1 MASQLKELTYGS
13 VEIYIDDI
21 LGIGSYGK
29 VCRAKCGQLPCAAKL
44 LHDTLF
50 QDNDP
55 GTHNL
60 TMKFLQE
67 CRFLIS
73 IKHPNIVQCLGNIRD
88 PESRRP
94 VLLMELMDESLTK
107 FLERSTTFVPYHVQ
121 VNICYDVALALAYLH
136 SNGII
141 HRDLS
146 SNNVLLIGSG
156 SRAKVT
162 DFGMSKFVD
171 MNPRMTPLTQCPGTS
186 AYMPPEALT
195 APPQYSSKMDCF
207 SLGVLAIQVETRN
220 FPDPG
225 DPTTVMKDARFP
237 TGRALFFIP
246 EADRRKKD
254 IDLIAPDHPLLP
266 IILQCI
272 KDEEGERPSAN
283 ELCER
288 LASLKRE
295 SRYTHSVEQTRDQ
308 TSRAQTLQLLLEK
321 KDEDHQQELAR
332 ELVRKDEEHQQELAL
347 KEREKQEL
355 ERKNEELE
363 RKNEELERGYQQKL
377 MKKTEE
383 HQHELERNEQEIK
396 ELRQELRK
404 KGEELQE
411 ELARKEEL
419 AAKIENKLQI
429 TEDADSQHLTSKPL
443 SAVSSVPVSLYSMI
457 AIANSLVHAV
467 GNKS

>member
-1 MASQLKELTYGS
+1 MAKELTYGS
-13 VEIYIDDI
+13 VEIYINDI

-29 VCRAKCGQLPCAAKL
+29 VCRAKCGQLPCAAKR

-88 PESRRP
+88 PESIMP

-107 FLERSTTFVPYHVQ
+107 FLERSTTFVPYHIQ

-171 MNPRMTPLTQCPGTS
+171 MNPRMTPLTQCPGTA

-195 APPQYSSKMDCF
+195 TLPQYSSKMDCF

-225 DPTTVMKDARFP
+225 DATTVIKDARFP
-237 TGRALFFIP
+237 TGRAFVFIP
-246 EADRRKKD
+246 EAERRKKD
-254 IDLIAPDHPLLP
+254 IDLIAPNHPLLP
-266 IILQCI
+266 VILQCI
-272 KDEEGERPSAN
+272 KDEEGERPSAD

-308 TSRAQTLQLLLEK
+308 TSQAQTLQLLLEK
-321 KDEDHQQELAR
+321 KDEEHQQEL
-332 ELVRKDEEHQQELAL
+332 ERKDEDHQQELAL

-355 ERKNEELE
+355 E
-363 RKNEELERGYQQKL
+363 QKL
-377 MKKTEE
+377 IKKTEE

-396 ELRQELRK
+396 ELRQELQK
-404 KGEELQE
+404 KGEELQ

-429 TEDADSQHLTSKPL
+429 TEDADLQHLTSKPL
-443 SAVSSVPVSLYSMI
+443 SAVSSVPVS
-457 AIANSLVHAV
+457 
-467 GNKS
+467 

>member
-1 MASQLKELTYGS
+1 MASQSQFKELSYGS

-21 LGIGSYGK
+21 LGIGAYGK

-44 LHDTLF
+44 LHETLF

-73 IKHPNIVQCLGNIRD
+73 IKHPNIVQCLGTIRD
-88 PESRRP
+88 PESKRP

-107 FLERSTTFVPYHVQ
+107 FLEKSTTFVPYHIQ
-121 VNICYDVALALAYLH
+121 INICYDVALALAYLH

-146 SNNVLLIGSG
+146 SNNVLLISAGG
-156 SRAKVT
+156 RAKVT

-195 APPQYSSKMDCF
+195 APPRYSSKTDCF
-207 SLGVLAIQVETRN
+207 SLGVLAVQVETRN

-225 DPTTVMKDARFP
+225 DATTVIKDARFP
-237 TGRALFFIP
+237 TGRALLFIP

-266 IILQCI
+266 VIFQCI
-272 KDEEGERPSAN
+272 KDEEGERPLAD

-288 LASLKRE
+288 LASLNRE

-308 TSRAQTLQLLLEK
+308 TSRAQTLQLQLE
-321 KDEDHQQELAR
+321 
-332 ELVRKDEEHQQELAL
+332 RKDEEHQQELAS
-347 KEREKQEL
+347 KERGLEKKNEEHQQELASKEREL
-355 ERKNEELE
+355 ERKENENQRRLDEK
-363 RKNEELERGYQQKL
+363 RR
-377 MKKTEE
+377 
-383 HQHELERNEQEIK
+383 
-396 ELRQELRK
+396 
-404 KGEELQE
+404 
-411 ELARKEEL
+411 ELARKEQECRDIREQSRVRESEL
-419 AAKIENKLQI
+419 TAKFDRELKLLEERHNKELDEAKKEAVHTHKDNTQ
-429 TEDADSQHLTSKPL
+429 QQVPSKLKNQPL
-443 SAVSSVPVSLYSMI
+443 EGKPKNVPVSNYYWG
-457 AIANSLVHAV
+457 HQ
-467 GNKS
+467 

>member
-1 MASQLKELTYGS
+1 MASQSQLKEFSYGS
-13 VEIYIDDI
+13 VEIYIDDV
-21 LGIGSYGK
+21 LGIGAYGK

-73 IKHPNIVQCLGNIRD
+73 IKHPNIVQCLDTIRD

-107 FLERSTTFVPYHVQ
+107 FLERSTTFVPYHIQ

-136 SNGII
+136 SNDII

-146 SNNVLLIGSG
+146 SNNVLLISAGC
-156 SRAKVT
+156 RAKVT

-195 APPQYSSKMDCF
+195 APPRYTHKMDCF
-207 SLGVLAIQVETRN
+207 SLGVLTIQVETRN

-225 DPTTVMKDARFP
+225 NSTTVIKDARFP
-237 TGRALFFIP
+237 TGRAFVFIP
-246 EADRRKKD
+246 EAKRRKKD
-254 IDLIAPDHPLLP
+254 LDLITSDNPLLP
-266 IILQCI
+266 IILQCV
-272 KDEEGERPSAN
+272 KDEEGKRPSAD
-283 ELCER
+283 ELCEQ

-308 TSRAQTLQLLLEK
+308 TSRAQTLELQLE
-321 KDEDHQQELAR
+321 
-332 ELVRKDEEHQQELAL
+332 RKDEEHQQELAS
-347 KEREKQEL
+347 KEIEL
-355 ERKNEELE
+355 ERVLAEKQ
-363 RKNEELERGYQQKL
+363 R
-377 MKKTEE
+377 
-383 HQHELERNEQEIK
+383 
-396 ELRQELRK
+396 
-404 KGEELQE
+404 
-411 ELARKEEL
+411 ELARKEQECYDIQEQAKVRESEL
-419 AAKIENKLQI
+419 TEKFNYELKLVEEQLKKESDEAKKEAVHTSEDNTQQQVSSKSKNKLL
-429 TEDADSQHLTSKPL
+429 EGKPKN
-443 SAVSSVPVSLYSMI
+443 VPVSI
-457 AIANSLVHAV
+457 
-467 GNKS
+467 

>member
-1 MASQLKELTYGS
+1 MASQLKEPTYGS

-73 IKHPNIVQCLGNIRD
+73 IKHPNIVQCLGTIRD

-107 FLERSTTFVPYHVQ
+107 FLERSTTFVPYHIQ
-121 VNICYDVALALAYLH
+121 VNICYDVALAVAYLH

-195 APPQYSSKMDCF
+195 IPPQYSNKMDCF
-207 SLGVLAIQVETRN
+207 SLGVLAIQMETRN

-225 DPTTVMKDARFP
+225 DATTIIEDARFP
-237 TGRALFFIP
+237 TGHAFVFIP

-254 IDLIAPDHPLLP
+254 IDMFAPDHPLLP
-266 IILQCI
+266 IIFQCI
-272 KDEEGERPSAN
+272 RDKEGERPSAD

-295 SRYTHSVEQTRDQ
+295 SRYTHGV
-308 TSRAQTLQLLLEK
+308 
-321 KDEDHQQELAR
+321 
-332 ELVRKDEEHQQELAL
+332 
-347 KEREKQEL
+347 
-355 ERKNEELE
+355 
-363 RKNEELERGYQQKL
+363 
-377 MKKTEE
+377 
-383 HQHELERNEQEIK
+383 
-396 ELRQELRK
+396 
-404 KGEELQE
+404 
-411 ELARKEEL
+411 
-419 AAKIENKLQI
+419 AKIGNKLQKEKGKSDQIPGGQMKLSWRKGKQTPTTLISVKGAAVVHGNTAFFSHDFNVYSYIILEDEWTKLQCEYQETSLAIVHDTLTTVGGCTSDRTPTNTLLSLSQSGSGWKWGKGLPSMMTKRILPATVTI
-429 TEDADSQHLTSKPL
+429 TTHLVVAAGKTK
-443 SAVSSVPVSLYSMI
+443 
-457 AIANSLVHAV
+457 
-467 GNKS
+467 

>member
-1 MASQLKELTYGS
+1 MASQLKELSYGS

-67 CRFLIS
+67 CRFLVS
-73 IKHPNIVQCLGNIRD
+73 IKHPNIVQCLGTIRD

-107 FLERSTTFVPYHVQ
+107 LLERSTTFVPYHIQ

-186 AYMPPEALT
+186 TYMPPEALT
-195 APPQYSSKMDCF
+195 APPQYSNKMDCF
-207 SLGVLAIQVETRN
+207 SLGVLTIQMETKN
-220 FPDPG
+220 FPNPG
-225 DPTTVMKDARFP
+225 DATTIMEDARFP
-237 TGRALFFIP
+237 TGRALLFIP

-254 IDLIAPDHPLLP
+254 LDLITSDHPLLP

-272 KDEEGERPSAN
+272 KDKEGERPSAD
-283 ELCER
+283 ELCGR
-288 LASLKRE
+288 LGSLKRE

-308 TSRAQTLQLLLEK
+308 TSRAQTLQLLLE
-321 KDEDHQQELAR
+321 
-332 ELVRKDEEHQQELAL
+332 RKDEEHQQELAS

-355 ERKNEELE
+355 KRINEEYQQELASKVRELE
-363 RKNEELERGYQQKL
+363 RKN
-377 MKKTEE
+377 
-383 HQHELERNEQEIK
+383 QESK
-396 ELRQELRK
+396 ELRQELQR
-404 KGEELQE
+404 KGEELQK

-429 TEDADSQHLTSKPL
+429 TEDADSQRLTSKSL
-443 SAVSSVPVSLYSMI
+443 SAVNSVPVSWCSI
-457 AIANSLVHAV
+457 
-467 GNKS
+467 

>member
-21 LGIGSYGK
+21 LGIGAYGK

-73 IKHPNIVQCLGNIRD
+73 IKHPNIVQCLGTIRD

-94 VLLMELMDESLTK
+94 VLLMEMMDESLTK
-107 FLERSTTFVPYHVQ
+107 FLERSTTFIPYHIQ
-121 VNICYDVALALAYLH
+121 VNICYDVGLALAYLH

-195 APPQYSSKMDCF
+195 APPRYSSKMDCF

-220 FPDPG
+220 FPNPG
-225 DPTTVMKDARFP
+225 DVTTIMEDARFP
-237 TGRALFFIP
+237 TGRALLFIP

-254 IDLIAPDHPLLP
+254 LDLITSDHSLLP

-272 KDEEGERPSAN
+272 KDEEGERPSAD

-288 LASLKRE
+288 LTSLKRE

-308 TSRAQTLQLLLEK
+308 TSQAQTLQLQLE
-321 KDEDHQQELAR
+321 
-332 ELVRKDEEHQQELAL
+332 RKDEEHQQELAS
-347 KEREKQEL
+347 KERELEKKNDEHQQEL
-355 ERKNEELE
+355 ASKERELE
-363 RKNEELERGYQQKL
+363 NENQRRSDEKQR
-377 MKKTEE
+377 
-383 HQHELERNEQEIK
+383 
-396 ELRQELRK
+396 
-404 KGEELQE
+404 
-411 ELARKEEL
+411 ELARKEQECCDIQEQSRVRESEL
-419 AAKIENKLQI
+419 TAKFDRELKLLEERHKKELDEAKKAVHTHKDNTQ
-429 TEDADSQHLTSKPL
+429 QQVPSKLKNQPL
-443 SAVSSVPVSLYSMI
+443 EGKPKNVPVSHYC
-457 AIANSLVHAV
+457 NN
-467 GNKS
+467 G

>member
-107 FLERSTTFVPYHVQ
+107 FLERSTTFVPYHIQ

-146 SNNVLLIGSG
+146 SNNVLLISAGG
-156 SRAKVT
+156 RAKVT

-171 MNPRMTPLTQCPGTS
+171 MNPRMTPLTQCPGTA

-195 APPQYSSKMDCF
+195 APPHYSSKMDCF
-207 SLGVLAIQVETRN
+207 SLGVLTIQVETRN

-225 DPTTVMKDARFP
+225 DATTVIKDARFP
-237 TGRALFFIP
+237 TGHAFVFIP
-246 EADRRKKD
+246 EAERRKKD

-266 IILQCI
+266 VILQCI
-272 KDEEGERPSAN
+272 KDEEGERPSAD
-283 ELCER
+283 ELCEQ

-308 TSRAQTLQLLLEK
+308 ISQAQTLQLLLEK
-321 KDEDHQQELAR
+321 KDEDHQQELAS
-332 ELVRKDEEHQQELAL
+332 
-347 KEREKQEL
+347 KEREKQ
-355 ERKNEELE
+355 ELE

-383 HQHELERNEQEIK
+383 HQQELERNEQEIK

-429 TEDADSQHLTSKPL
+429 TEDADLQHLTSKPL

>member
-1 MASQLKELTYGS
+1 MASQLKELSYGS

-67 CRFLIS
+67 CRFLVS
-73 IKHPNIVQCLGNIRD
+73 IKHPNIVQCLGTIRD

-107 FLERSTTFVPYHVQ
+107 LLERSTTFVPYHIQ

-146 SNNVLLIGSG
+146 SNNVLLISAGG
-156 SRAKVT
+156 RAKVT

-225 DPTTVMKDARFP
+225 DPTTVIKDARFP

-321 KDEDHQQELAR
+321 KDEEHQQSAR
-332 ELVRKDEEHQQELAL
+332 ELERKDEDHQQELAL
-347 KEREKQEL
+347 KEREL
-355 ERKNEELE
+355 ERKNEELQE
-363 RKNEELERGYQQKL
+363 L

-383 HQHELERNEQEIK
+383 HQHELERNKQEIK

-404 KGEELQE
+404 KGEELQK

-419 AAKIENKLQI
+419 TEKIENKLQI

-443 SAVSSVPVSLYSMI
+443 SAVSSVPVS
-457 AIANSLVHAV
+457 
-467 GNKS
+467 